1 MNVTL
6 QPNPDD
12 LSENQA
18 LHMAK
23 LAEAAERYEEMT
35 QYMNRSVK
43 DTKGD
48 DLTVEQRNLISVGY
62 KNLMSARR
70 TAWRVTQQQVDAD
83 EENKEQGEAYKE
95 KIADELGDLINDVRT
110 KVVEKFVKG
119 PHAATDSEVL
129 VFFHKV
135 RRAQM
140 PSLVTAQGLA
150 RVCTTTAE
158 EPRSRAA
165 TLVQAGTSSSYPT
178 KKTKRELFKRVVFSP
193 PSTT

>member
-95 KIADELGDLINDVRT
+95 KIADELGGPHQRRAHQGGGEVRQGPARGHRRHKNCNSFARHAT
-110 KVVEKFVKG
+110 SKGLRTQAFTLRKG
-119 PHAATDSEVL
+119 PATGRLLHA
-129 VFFHKV
+129 
-135 RRAQM
+135 
-140 PSLVTAQGLA
+140 P
-150 RVCTTTAE
+150 
-158 EPRSRAA
+158 AA
-165 TLVQAGTSSSYPT
+165 DASW
-178 KKTKRELFKRVVFSP
+178 K
-193 PSTT
+193 